1 MTDQVATTSA
11 DVSPSIN
18 CRQCAAPLAVEQ
30 GQPFVTCKFC
40 GATNFVDKAR
50 AVFHYLVR
58 PTVREDGARAA
69 LNRWMAGNAT
79 VKDLDRKS
87 TIDSVS
93 FQYFPMWLV
102 RAIVQQD
109 ERVLLKPAAALSIS
123 ELGQLDIP
131 PSDLVPFDV
140 NIGATVVAPSV
151 PFDTVQQW
159 LLDDQHI
166 APENIR
172 EAALVHL
179 PVYTCKYTFNKRH
192 FTALVDA
199 ASSKVFA
206 NIYPAKWEVP
216 YVTIG
221 AAAFVTFFVL
231 SLLSLFINFGLFVIG
246 APLLAAVFFV
256 LAVAVSAR
264 V

>member
-1 MTDQVATTSA
+1 MTDQVGA
-11 DVSPSIN
+11 PSIN

-30 GQPFVTCKFC
+30 GQPFVTCRFC

-79 VKDLDRKS
+79 VKDLDRKAKVEA
-87 TIDSVS
+87 VS
-93 FQYFPMWLV
+93 FEYFPMWLV
-102 RAIVQQD
+102 RATVQRD

-123 ELGQLDIP
+123 ELGQLNIP
-131 PSDLVPFDV
+131 PSDLVPFDINV
-140 NIGATVVAPSV
+140 GATVVAPSV

-172 EAALVHL
+172 EAALVHV
-179 PVYTCKYTFNKRH
+179 PVYVCKYAFNKRRY
-192 FTALVDA
+192 TAIVDA
-199 ASSKVFA
+199 ATSKVFA

-216 YVTIG
+216 YVAIG
-221 AAAFVTFFVL
+221 TAAFVAYFVL
-231 SLLSLFINFGLFVIG
+231 AILSLFINFGLFIIG
-246 APLLAAVFFV
+246 APLLAILFFS
-256 LAVAVSAR
+256 LAVTISAK

>member
-1 MTDQVATTSA
+1 MTDQVAAT
-11 DVSPSIN
+11 SIN
-18 CRQCAAPLAVEQ
+18 CRQCAAPLTVEQ
-30 GQPFVTCKFC
+30 GQPFVTCRFC
-40 GATNFVDKAR
+40 GATNFVDKTR

-79 VKDLDRKS
+79 VKDLDRKA
-87 TIDSVS
+87 TVDSVS

-102 RAIVQQD
+102 RAVVQRD
-109 ERVLLKPAAALSIS
+109 ERVLLKPAAALSVS
-123 ELGQLDIP
+123 ELGHLNIP
-131 PSDLVPFDV
+131 PSDLVPFDAHV
-140 NIGATVVAPSV
+140 DGTIVSPSV
-151 PFDTVQQW
+151 PFETMQQW
-159 LLDDQHI
+159 LIDDQHI

-179 PVYTCKYTFNKRH
+179 PVYVCKYAFNQRRY
-192 FTALVDA
+192 TAIVDA
-199 ASSKVFA
+199 ATSKVFA

-216 YVTIG
+216 YVSIG
-221 AAAFVTFFVL
+221 VAAFVAFFVL

-246 APLLAAVFFV
+246 APLLAILFFS
-256 LAVAVSAR
+256 LAVTISAK

>member
-1 MTDQVATTSA
+1 MTDQVAAT
-11 DVSPSIN
+11 SIN

-30 GQPFVTCKFC
+30 GQPFVTCRSC

-87 TIDSVS
+87 KIDSVS
-93 FQYFPMWLV
+93 FEYFPMWLV
-102 RAIVQQD
+102 RAVVQRD
-109 ERVLLKPAAALSIS
+109 ERVLLKPAAALSVS
-123 ELGQLDIP
+123 ELERLNIP
-131 PSDLVPFDV
+131 PSDLVPFDS
-140 NIGATVVAPSV
+140 NAGGTIVAPSV
-151 PFDTVQQW
+151 PFETMQQW
-159 LLDDQHI
+159 LIDDQHI

-179 PVYTCKYTFNKRH
+179 PVYVCKYDFNKRRY
-192 FTALVDA
+192 TAMVDA
-199 ASSKVFA
+199 ATSKVFA

-216 YVTIG
+216 YVSIG
-221 AAAFVTFFVL
+221 VAAFVAFFVL
-231 SLLSLFINFGLFVIG
+231 SLLSLFFNFGLFVIG
-246 APLLAAVFFV
+246 APLLAILFFS
-256 LAVAVSAR
+256 LAVSISAK

>member
-1 MTDQVATTSA
+1 MTDQVAAT
-11 DVSPSIN
+11 SIN

-30 GQPFVTCKFC
+30 GQPFVTCRFC

-79 VKDLDRKS
+79 VKDLDRKAQVE
-87 TIDSVS
+87 SVS
-93 FQYFPMWLV
+93 FEYFPMWLV
-102 RAIVQQD
+102 RAGLGRD
-109 ERVLLKPAAALSIS
+109 ERVLLKPAAALSVT
-123 ELGQLDIP
+123 ELGHLNIP
-131 PSDLVPFDV
+131 PSDLVPFEASV
-140 NIGATVVAPSV
+140 EGTLVSPSV
-151 PFDTVQQW
+151 PFETVQQW
-159 LLDDQHI
+159 LLDEQHI

-172 EAALVHL
+172 EASLVHL
-179 PVYTCKYTFNKRH
+179 PVFVCKYAFNKRRY
-192 FTALVDA
+192 TAMVDA
-199 ASSKVFA
+199 ATSKVFA

-216 YVTIG
+216 YVAIG
-221 AAAFVTFFVL
+221 AAAFVAFFVL

-246 APLLAAVFFV
+246 APLLAILFFL
-256 LAVAVSAR
+256 LAVSISAK

>member
-1 MTDQVATTSA
+1 MTDQVVATT
-11 DVSPSIN
+11 IN

-40 GATNFVDKAR
+40 GATNFIDKAR

-58 PTVREDGARAA
+58 PTVREDGARTA

-79 VKDLDRKS
+79 VKALDRKS

-93 FQYFPMWLV
+93 FEYFPMWLV
-102 RAIVQQD
+102 RATVQRD
-109 ERVLLKPAAALSIS
+109 ELVLLKPAAALSIS

-131 PSDLVPFDV
+131 PADLVPFDLNV
-140 NIGATVVAPSV
+140 GATVVAPSV
-151 PFDTVQQW
+151 PFDTVQKW
-159 LLDDQHI
+159 LFDDHHI
-166 APENIR
+166 AAENIS

-192 FTALVDA
+192 YTALVDA

-216 YVTIG
+216 YVAIG
-221 AAAFVTFFVL
+221 AAAFATYFVL
-231 SLLSLFINFGLFVIG
+231 AVLSLFINFGLFVIG

-256 LAVAVSAR
+256 LAVAISAK

>member
-1 MTDQVATTSA
+1 MTDQVVTT
-11 DVSPSIN
+11 SIN

-30 GQPFVTCKFC
+30 GQPFVTCRFC

-79 VKDLDRKS
+79 VKDLDRKAKV
-87 TIDSVS
+87 DAVS
-93 FQYFPMWLV
+93 FEYFPMWLV
-102 RAIVQQD
+102 RATAQRD
-109 ERVLLKPAAALSIS
+109 ERILLKPAAALSIS
-123 ELGQLDIP
+123 ELGQLNIP
-131 PSDLVPFDV
+131 PSDLVPFDINV
-140 NIGATVVAPSV
+140 GATVVAPSV

-166 APENIR
+166 APDNIR
-172 EAALVHL
+172 EAALVHV
-179 PVYTCKYTFNKRH
+179 PVYVCKYAFNQRRY
-192 FTALVDA
+192 TAIVDA
-199 ASSKVFA
+199 ATSKVFA

-216 YVTIG
+216 YVAIG
-221 AAAFVTFFVL
+221 TAAFVAYFVL
-231 SLLSLFINFGLFVIG
+231 AILSLFINFGLFIIG
-246 APLLAAVFFV
+246 APLLAILFFS
-256 LAVAVSAR
+256 LAVTISAK

>member
-1 MTDQVATTSA
+1 MTDEVAVT
-11 DVSPSIN
+11 SIN

-30 GQPFVTCKFC
+30 GQPFVTCRFC
-40 GATNFVDKAR
+40 GATNYVDKAR

-79 VKDLDRKS
+79 VKDLDRKAI
-87 TIDSVS
+87 IDSVS

-102 RAIVQQD
+102 RAIVQHD
-109 ERVLLKPAAALSIS
+109 ERVLLKPAAALAVS
-123 ELGQLDIP
+123 ELGHLNIP
-131 PSDLVPFDV
+131 PSDLVPFDSGV
-140 NIGATVVAPSV
+140 DGTIVSPSV
-151 PFDTVQQW
+151 PFETMQQW
-159 LLDDQHI
+159 LIDDQHI

-179 PVYTCKYTFNKRH
+179 PVYVCKYAFNKRRY
-192 FTALVDA
+192 TAIVDA
-199 ASSKVFA
+199 ATSKVFA

-216 YVTIG
+216 YVAIG
-221 AAAFVTFFVL
+221 AAAFVAFFVL

-246 APLLAAVFFV
+246 APLLAILFFS
-256 LAVAVSAR
+256 LAVSISAR

>member
-1 MTDQVATTSA
+1 MTDQVINTTT
-11 DVSPSIN
+11 IN
-18 CRQCAAPLAVEQ
+18 CRQCAAPLTVEQ
-30 GQPFVTCKFC
+30 GQPFVTCRFC
-40 GATNFVDKAR
+40 GATNFVDKSR

-79 VKDLDRKS
+79 VKDLDRKA
-87 TIDSVS
+87 TVDSVS

-102 RAIVQQD
+102 RATFGRD
-109 ERVLLKPAAALSIS
+109 ERVLLKPAAALSVS
-123 ELGQLDIP
+123 ELGHLNIP

-140 NIGATVVAPSV
+140 HVDGTIVSPTV
-151 PFDTVQQW
+151 PFETMQQW
-159 LLDDQHI
+159 LIDDQHI

-179 PVYTCKYTFNKRH
+179 PVYVCKYDFNKRRY
-192 FTALVDA
+192 TALVDA
-199 ASSKVFA
+199 ATSKVFA

-216 YVTIG
+216 YVSIG
-221 AAAFVTFFVL
+221 AAAFVAFFGL
-231 SLLSLFINFGLFVIG
+231 ALLSLFINFGLFLIG
-246 APLLAAVFFV
+246 APILAILFFS
-256 LAVAVSAR
+256 LAVSISAK

>member
-1 MTDQVATTSA
+1 MTDQVATT
-11 DVSPSIN
+11 SIN

-30 GQPFVTCKFC
+30 GQPFVTCRFC

-50 AVFHYLVR
+50 VVFHYQVR

-79 VKDLDRKS
+79 VKDLDRKAR
-87 TIDSVS
+87 INSVS
-93 FQYFPMWLV
+93 FEYFPMWLV
-102 RAIVQQD
+102 RATVQRD
-109 ERVLLKPAAALSIS
+109 ERVLLKPAAALSVS
-123 ELGQLDIP
+123 ELGQLNIP
-131 PSDLVPFDV
+131 PSDLVPFDANAGGTIV
-140 NIGATVVAPSV
+140 SPTV
-151 PFDTVQQW
+151 PFETMQQW
-159 LLDDQHI
+159 LTDNQHI

-179 PVYTCKYTFNKRH
+179 PLYLCKYDFNQRRY
-192 FTALVDA
+192 TAIVDA

-221 AAAFVTFFVL
+221 AAAFVAFFIL
-231 SLLSLFINFGLFVIG
+231 ALLSLFINFGLFLIG
-246 APLLAAVFFV
+246 APIMAILFFSLA
-256 LAVAVSAR
+256 LSISAK

>member
-1 MTDQVATTSA
+1 VTDQVAAT
-11 DVSPSIN
+11 SIN

-30 GQPFVTCKFC
+30 GQPFVTCRFC

-58 PTVREDGARAA
+58 PTLREDGARAA

-79 VKDLDRKS
+79 VKDLDRKA
-87 TIDSVS
+87 TVDTVS

-102 RAIVQQD
+102 RAVVQHD
-109 ERVLLKPAAALSIS
+109 ERVLLKPAAALSIT
-123 ELGQLDIP
+123 ELGRLDIP
-131 PSDLVPFDV
+131 PSDLVPFNAGV
-140 NIGATVVAPSV
+140 EGAIVAPSV

-159 LLDDQHI
+159 LLDEQHI

-172 EAALVHL
+172 EAALVHV
-179 PVYTCKYTFNKRH
+179 PVYVCKYAFNQRRY
-192 FTALVDA
+192 TAIVDA
-199 ASSKVFA
+199 ATSKVFA

-216 YVTIG
+216 YVAIG
-221 AAAFVTFFVL
+221 AAAFVAFFVL
-231 SLLSLFINFGLFVIG
+231 ALLSLFINFGVFVIG
-246 APLLAAVFFV
+246 APLLAILFFSMAVTI
-256 LAVAVSAR
+256 SAR

>member
-1 MTDQVATTSA
+1 VTDQVVAT
-11 DVSPSIN
+11 SIN
-18 CRQCAAPLAVEQ
+18 CRQCAAPLTVEQ
-30 GQPFVTCKFC
+30 GQPFVTCRFC

-79 VKDLDRKS
+79 VKDLDRKAA
-87 TIDSVS
+87 IDSVS
-93 FQYFPMWLV
+93 FEYFPMWLV
-102 RAIVQQD
+102 RATWARD

-123 ELGQLDIP
+123 ELEHLNIP
-131 PSDLVPFDV
+131 PSDLIAFDARVDGKIIAPTVPFE
-140 NIGATVVAPSV
+140 TM
-151 PFDTVQQW
+151 QQW
-159 LLDDQHI
+159 LSDDQHI
-166 APENIR
+166 APEHIR

-179 PVYTCKYTFNKRH
+179 PVYVCKYAFNQRRY
-192 FTALVDA
+192 TALVDA
-199 ASSKVFA
+199 ATSKVFA

-216 YVTIG
+216 YVSIG
-221 AAAFVTFFVL
+221 VAAFVAFFIL

-246 APLLAAVFFV
+246 APIMAILFFS
-256 LAVAVSAR
+256 LAVSISAR

>member
-1 MTDQVATTSA
+1 MTDQVAATT
-11 DVSPSIN
+11 IN

-30 GQPFVTCKFC
+30 GQPFVTCRFC

-58 PTVREDGARAA
+58 PTVREDGARTA

-79 VKDLDRKS
+79 VKDLDRKARV
-87 TIDSVS
+87 DSVS
-93 FQYFPMWLV
+93 FEYFPMWLV
-102 RAIVQQD
+102 RATVQRD
-109 ERVLLKPAAALSIS
+109 ERVLLKPAAALSVS
-123 ELGQLDIP
+123 ELERLNIP
-131 PSDLVPFDV
+131 PSDLVPFDANAGGTIV
-140 NIGATVVAPSV
+140 SPSV
-151 PFDTVQQW
+151 PFETMQQW
-159 LLDDQHI
+159 LVDDQHV

-179 PVYTCKYTFNKRH
+179 PLYLCKYDFNKRRY
-192 FTALVDA
+192 TAIVDA
-199 ASSKVFA
+199 ATSKVFA

-221 AAAFVTFFVL
+221 AAAFGAYFVL
-231 SLLSLFINFGLFVIG
+231 ALLSLFIHFGLFLVG
-246 APLLAAVFFV
+246 APLLAVLFFS
-256 LAVAVSAR
+256 LAVAISAK

>member
-1 MTDQVATTSA
+1 MTDQVVSTSA

-30 GQPFVTCKFC
+30 GQPFVTCRFC

-69 LNRWMAGNAT
+69 LKRWMAGNAT
-79 VKDLDRKS
+79 VKDLDRKA

-93 FQYFPMWLV
+93 FEYFPMWLV
-102 RAIVQQD
+102 RATAQQT
-109 ERVLLKPAAALSIS
+109 ERVLLKPAAALSVS
-123 ELGQLDIP
+123 ELQQLNIP
-131 PSDLVPFDV
+131 PSDLVPFDLNV
-140 NIGATVVAPSV
+140 GATVVPPSV
-151 PFDTVQQW
+151 PFETMQQW
-159 LLDDQHI
+159 LIDDQHL
-166 APENIR
+166 APEDIR

-179 PVYTCKYTFNKRH
+179 PVYLCKYTFNKRR

-199 ASSKVFA
+199 ATSKVFA

-221 AAAFVTFFVL
+221 TAAFVAYFVL
-231 SLLSLFINFGLFVIG
+231 AVLSLFINFGLFVIG

-256 LAVAVSAR
+256 LAVMISAR